1 METKYGNFEGDTSDV
16 FTVIDTMRAKIDELI
31 AENESLRKENSELR
45 VIVNENI
52 EKADEEEAWKLL

>member
-16 FTVIDTMRAKIDELI
+16 FTVIDTMRATIDKLI
-31 AENESLRKENSELR
+31 AENEELR
-45 VIVNENI
+45 TENADLRAIVNENI